1 MTADQIIDDRSDEWD
16 DDTGK
21 NEIKIVKA
29 DRLCGS
35 DDTEPVFLF
44 HGKC

>member
-1 MTADQIIDDRSDEWD
+1 MTTDQIIDDRSDEWD
-16 DDTGK
+16 DDTGE

-44 HGKC
+44 HRKC